1 MRFDVNNILLVLFII
16 AWIVT
21 FAKYQKKKRYFD
33 AGSIIIFSYL
43 IYSISSLFLYNDPFF
58 GAEFTQLHLFPFIY
72 LYLMLMLAALPVFK
86 FDELKIIEIQ
96 KPSNV
101 LFNTISIIIIVSTLA
116 YLPEGLTNVV
126 PGIKRILLD
135 STGGLDIYKETMNA
149 SDAMNIG
156 DGKISNLPSII
167 AGVLSDI
174 GILMLFYNLTLKKRN
189 KFITIGLLIACIFP
203 ILYNIAI
210 SQRGPVMNRMVTII
224 ISYFALRKFI
234 PRNINN
240 VIKITG
246 IILIIA
252 ITIPI
257 TVITTSR
264 FDRLGSGGIKSSL
277 FYYTGQENLNFN
289 IYGLDNGGLRYGDR
303 TFPMFK
309 RMLGFDNVPHNFY
322 ERRTKYPHLK
332 INDEVFIGFVGD
344 FTLDFGPFVAP
355 LIFIFFT
362 FFILSHTR
370 VRNGRI
376 LFHQLILV
384 HFVMCICIQGGMK
397 LFSYADTGNLKI
409 ISMFLAYI
417 AFRLDYEQRKQ
428 RRPNESPRG
437 KPRGILRKITAN

>member
-21 FAKYQKKKRYFD
+21 FAMYQKKKRYFD
-33 AGSIIIFSYL
+33 AGSIIVFSYL
-43 IYSISSLFLYNDPFF
+43 IYSISSLFLFNDPFW
-58 GAEFTQLHLFPFIY
+58 GSEFNQLHLFPFIY
-72 LYLMLMLAALPVFK
+72 LYLMLMLAAWPVFK
-86 FDELKIIEIQ
+86 FHKLKIIEIQ

-101 LFNTISIIIIVSTLA
+101 LFNTISIILIVCTLALLPERLPNIVS
-116 YLPEGLTNVV
+116 GF
-126 PGIKRILLD
+126 IRILLD
-135 STGGLDIYKETMNA
+135 STAGLDIYKDTMDA
-149 SDAMNIG
+149 SEAMNIG

-167 AGVLSDI
+167 VGLLSDV
-174 GILMLFYNLTLKKRN
+174 GILMFFYYLTLKKRN
-189 KFITIGLLIACIFP
+189 IFITIGLLIACIYP
-203 ILYNIAI
+203 ILDNIAI
-210 SQRGPVMNRMVTII
+210 SQRGPVMDRMFTII

-240 VIKITG
+240 AIKITG
-246 IILIIA
+246 IILVIA

-257 TVITTSR
+257 AAITISR
-264 FDRLGSGGIKSSL
+264 FDREGSGGSKSSL
-277 FYYTGQENLNFN
+277 LFYTGQQNLYFN
-289 IYGLDNGGLRYGDR
+289 NYGLDNGGLRYGDR
-303 TFPMFK
+303 TFPLFK

-322 ERRTKYPHLK
+322 QRRAKYPHLK

-397 LFSYADTGNLKI
+397 LFSYADLSNLRI
-409 ISMFLAYI
+409 ITIFLAYI
-417 AFRLDYEQRKQ
+417 AFRFDYEQSKQ
-428 RRPNESPRG
+428 RRLMNHHGASHEVS
-437 KPRGILRKITAN
+437 